1 MDLLRFTAKGIYCE
15 QADVYIDPVRRVD
28 KALITH
34 AHSDHAV
41 AGHRYYLATQQ
52 TALLLRH
59 RLGKKY
65 LIQGIAYNYPLK
77 INGVTVSFHPAG
89 HVYGSAQIRLEY
101 KGEIWVVSGDYKLMN
116 DRISEPFEPVKCHTF
131 VTETTFGVPRFVW
144 EPQETI
150 FQRIYAW
157 WQRNKEEGRISLLMG
172 YPLGKSQHLLAF
184 LSEFDGRIYVHNETE
199 LINQIIRN
207 SGVKLA
213 PFSIFNKHRKE
224 EELNGALIIAPPSI
238 RKSPWLYNLKNYSFA
253 MVSGWISANKGRQ
266 QTLFGDSGFA
276 LSDHADFPG
285 LINAVA
291 STGAERIITMHGYA
305 AQFAH
310 SLNEMGFR
318 AETAIQ

>member
-1 MDLLRFTAKGIYCE
+1 MELLRFTTKGIYCE
-15 QADVYIDPVRRVD
+15 QAGVYIDPVRRVD

-41 AGHRYYLATQQ
+41 AGHRHYLATQQ

-59 RLGKKY
+59 RLGKKP

-89 HVYGSAQIRLEY
+89 HVFGSAQIRLEY
-101 KGEIWVVSGDYKLMN
+101 KGEVWVVSGDYKMIN

-131 VTETTFGVPRFVW
+131 VTETTFGMPRFVW

-150 FQRIYAW
+150 FQRIYTW
-157 WQRNKEEGRISLLMG
+157 WQRNREEDRISVLMG

-184 LSEFDGRIYVHNETE
+184 LSEFGGNIYVHNEIE

-207 SGVKLA
+207 TGAKLA
-213 PFSIFNKHRKE
+213 AFSIFNKHSKE
-224 EELNGALIIAPPSI
+224 EELSGSLIIAPPSI
-238 RKSPWLYNLKNYSFA
+238 RKSPWLYNLKNYSLA
-253 MVSGWISANKGRQ
+253 MVSGWISAKNGRQ
-266 QTLFGDSGFA
+266 PTLFGDSGFA

-285 LINAVA
+285 LVQAVT

-305 AQFAH
+305 AQFAR

-318 AETAIQ
+318 AETALQ

>member
-1 MDLLRFTAKGIYCE
+1 MDLLRFTTKGIYCE

-89 HVYGSAQIRLEY
+89 HVFGSAQIRLEY

-144 EPQETI
+144 EPQESI

-213 PFSIFNKHRKE
+213 PFSIFNKHRRE

-238 RKSPWLYNLKNYSFA
+238 RKSPWLYNLKNYSLA
-253 MVSGWISANKGRQ
+253 MVSGWISASKGRQ
-266 QTLFGDSGFA
+266 QTLFGDSGFS

-285 LINAVA
+285 LIKAVA

-318 AETAIQ
+318 AETALQ

>member
-1 MDLLRFTAKGIYCE
+1 MELLRFTTKGIYCE
-15 QADVYIDPVRRVD
+15 QAGVYIDPVRRVD

-41 AGHRYYLATQQ
+41 AGHRHYLATQQ

-59 RLGKKY
+59 RLGKKP

-89 HVYGSAQIRLEY
+89 HVFGSAQIRLEY
-101 KGEIWVVSGDYKLMN
+101 KGEVWVVSGDYKLIN

-131 VTETTFGVPRFVW
+131 VTETTFGMPRFVW

-150 FQRIYAW
+150 FHRIYTW
-157 WQRNKEEGRISLLMG
+157 WQRNREEGRISVLMG

-184 LSEFDGRIYVHNETE
+184 LSEFGGNIYVHNETE

-207 SGVKLA
+207 AGAKLA
-213 PFSIFNKHRKE
+213 AFSIYNKHSRE
-224 EELNGALIIAPPSI
+224 EELSGALIIAPPSI
-238 RKSPWLYNLKNYSFA
+238 RKSPWLYNLNNYSLA
-253 MVSGWISANKGRQ
+253 MVSGWISAKKRPQ

-285 LINAVA
+285 LLQAVT

-305 AQFAH
+305 AQFAR

-318 AETAIQ
+318 AETALQ